1 MAKVKLLAVL
11 SLDGCLSEMNR
22 ESRWWLRPESYG
34 ITEIRD
40 NASLELTSDISL
52 SMLINWKMNEDDTV
66 CYLIEATTDTAE
78 FINGMMRMR
87 LIDEIILYTVP
98 FIAGTGQ
105 HLFKA
110 TLSTSYWN
118 FIEQRTYNGGI
129 SRTIYQRSGAEE

>member
-11 SLDGCLSEMNR
+11 SLDGCLSEINR

-98 FIAGTGQ
+98 FIAGTRQ

-110 TLSTSYWN
+110 TLPTSYWN

-129 SRTIYQRSGAEE
+129 SRTVYQRSEAEE

>member
-40 NASLELTSDISL
+40 NASLELASDISL

-98 FIAGTGQ
+98 FIAGTRQ

-110 TLSTSYWN
+110 TLPTSYWN

-129 SRTIYQRSGAEE
+129 SRTVYQRSEAEE

>member
-1 MAKVKLLAVL
+1 MAKIKLLAVL

-66 CYLIEATTDTAE
+66 CYLIEATTNTAE
-78 FINGMMRMR
+78 FINGMLRMR

-98 FIAGTGQ
+98 FIAGTGP

-110 TLSTSYWN
+110 TLPTSYWN
-118 FIEQRTYNGGI
+118 FTE
-129 SRTIYQRSGAEE
+129 

>member
-1 MAKVKLLAVL
+1 MAKIKLLAVL

-66 CYLIEATTDTAE
+66 CYLIEATTNTAE
-78 FINGMMRMR
+78 FINGMLRMR

-110 TLSTSYWN
+110 TLPTSYWN
-118 FIEQRTYNGGI
+118 LTEQCTYNGGI

>member
-1 MAKVKLLAVL
+1 MAKIKLLAVL

>member
-40 NASLELTSDISL
+40 NASMELTSDISL

-98 FIAGTGQ
+98 FIAGTRQ

-110 TLSTSYWN
+110 TLPTSYWN

-129 SRTIYQRSGAEE
+129 SRTVYQRSEAEE

>member
-11 SLDGCLSEMNR
+11 SLDGCLSEKNR

-40 NASLELTSDISL
+40 NASMELTSDISL
-52 SMLINWKMNEDDTV
+52 SMLINWKMNEDDRV
-66 CYLIEATTDTAE
+66 CYLIEATTDTTE
-78 FINGMMRMR
+78 LINGMMRMR

-110 TLSTSYWN
+110 TLPTSYWN
-118 FIEQRTYNGGI
+118 LIEQRTYNGGI
-129 SRTIYQRSGAEE
+129 SRTVYQRSEAEE

>member
-1 MAKVKLLAVL
+1 MAKIKLLAVL

-66 CYLIEATTDTAE
+66 CYLIEATTNTAE
-78 FINGMMRMR
+78 FINGMLRMR

-98 FIAGTGQ
+98 FIAGTGKRFFQ
-105 HLFKA
+105 SALPQEQWTLTSQKVYRNGVVRHIYKA
-110 TLSTSYWN
+110 CV
-118 FIEQRTYNGGI
+118 
-129 SRTIYQRSGAEE
+129 